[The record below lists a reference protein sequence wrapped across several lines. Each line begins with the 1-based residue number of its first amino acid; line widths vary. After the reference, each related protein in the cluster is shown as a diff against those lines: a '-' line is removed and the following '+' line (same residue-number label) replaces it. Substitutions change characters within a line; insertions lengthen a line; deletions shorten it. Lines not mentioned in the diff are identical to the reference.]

1 MYRSLLHGSHPK
13 SDYNNLKC
21 EKTKAYNKQLW
32 NKLVVI
38 NGGLDIVHAFLLG
51 GLVDGCLNNN
61 LIVIFAQKWMKW
73 TDMCVTTYKAP
84 A

>member
-32 NKLVVI
+32 K
-38 NGGLDIVHAFLLG
+38 
-51 GLVDGCLNNN
+51 
-61 LIVIFAQKWMKW
+61 
-73 TDMCVTTYKAP
+73 
-84 A
+84 

>member
-1 MYRSLLHGSHPK
+1 MKVIY
-13 SDYNNLKC
+13 
-21 EKTKAYNKQLW
+21 
-32 NKLVVI
+32 KLVVI

-51 GLVDGCLNNN
+51 GLVDECLNNN

-73 TDMCVTTYKAP
+73 TDMCVTTYQAR